1 MSRLQSVRIQRFK
14 KISDAPFD
22 LREINILV
30 GANNAGKSSV
40 IQALH
45 FGIGVLQ
52 TIKLTQ
58 SPRRGATSLNPTQLI
73 YSPSTLLDLAVS

>member
-1 MSRLQSVRIQRFK
+1 MSQLQSVRLQRFK
-14 KISDAPFD
+14 KIVDAPFD
-22 LREINILV
+22 LGEINVLV

-52 TIKLTQ
+52 TIRLTQ
-58 SPRRGATSLNPTQLI
+58 TAR
-73 YSPSTLLDLAVS
+73 